1 MGIQFN
7 SEKMNLLAHCLL
19 ASILVCLFL
28 NNIVSAT
35 STREFLK
42 LETEREASLK
52 EFPAERVASLEEQ
65 DNSLSQSPMGD
76 APTLIVSVGSIENID
91 QPEEDKRS
99 RVPRSPKKGHGKK
112 RRRRKRCRKGSKI
125 KSLEEQQME
134 FEGHLRGRR
143 AADRSKFHMHQF
155 EGHLIRRRAADRSKF
170 HMHQF
175 EGHLRGRR
183 AADRSKFHMHQW
195 IKG

>member
-1 MGIQFN
+1 MGTQFN

-19 ASILVCLFL
+19 ASILACLFL
-28 NNIVSAT
+28 DNVVRAT
-35 STREFLK
+35 STKELLK
-42 LETEREASLK
+42 FPTEREASLK
-52 EFPAERVASLEEQ
+52 EF

-76 APTLIVSVGSIENID
+76 APTLIVSTGSVENID
-91 QPEEDKRS
+91 QPEEDNRS
-99 RVPRSPKKGHGKK
+99 RVPRSPMFSVF
-112 RRRRKRCRKGSKI
+112 RCRKGSKKCRKIGSRIKRESRI

-143 AADRSKFHMHQF
+143 AADRSKFQMHQWTK
-155 EGHLIRRRAADRSKF
+155 EHLRGRRAADRSKF
-170 HMHQF
+170 QMHQWTK
-175 EGHLRGRR
+175 GHLRGRR

>member
-1 MGIQFN
+1 MG
-7 SEKMNLLAHCLL
+7 
-19 ASILVCLFL
+19 
-28 NNIVSAT
+28 
-35 STREFLK
+35 
-42 LETEREASLK
+42 
-52 EFPAERVASLEEQ
+52 
-65 DNSLSQSPMGD
+65 GD

-112 RRRRKRCRKGSKI
+112 RRRRKRCRKGSKKCRRESRI

-155 EGHLIRRRAADRSKF
+155 EGHL
-170 HMHQF
+170 
-175 EGHLRGRR
+175 RGRR

-195 IKG
+195 TKGHLRGRIAADRSKFRMHQ

>member
-19 ASILVCLFL
+19 ASILACLFL
-28 NNIVSAT
+28 DNVASAT
-35 STREFLK
+35 STKELLK
-42 LETEREASLK
+42 FPTEREASLK
-52 EFPAERVASLEEQ
+52 EF
-65 DNSLSQSPMGD
+65 DNSVSQSPMGD
-76 APTLIVSVGSIENID
+76 ASTLVDSIGSFENLG
-91 QPEEDKRS
+91 PLEEDKRS
-99 RVPRSPKKGHGKK
+99 RIPRSPKKGHGKR
-112 RRRRKRCRKGSKI
+112 RRRRKRCRKGSKKCRRASRI

-195 IKG
+195 IK

>member
-19 ASILVCLFL
+19 ASILACLFFDD
-28 NNIVSAT
+28 VVMAT
-35 STREFLK
+35 STKELLK
-42 LETEREASLK
+42 FPTEREASLK
-52 EFPAERVASLEEQ
+52 EF
-65 DNSLSQSPMGD
+65 DNSLSQSPIGD
-76 APTLIVSVGSIENID
+76 APTLIVSTGSVENID
-91 QPEEDKRS
+91 QPEEDNRS
-99 RVPRSPKKGHGKK
+99 RVPRSPMFSVFQ
-112 RRRRKRCRKGSKI
+112 CRKGSKKCRKI
-125 KSLEEQQME
+125 GSRIKRESRVKSLEEQQME

>member
-7 SEKMNLLAHCLL
+7 SEKMNSLAHCLL
-19 ASILVCLFL
+19 ASILACLFL
-28 NNIVSAT
+28 DNVVSAT
-35 STREFLK
+35 STKEHLK
-42 LETEREASLK
+42 FPTEREASLK
-52 EFPAERVASLEEQ
+52 EF

-76 APTLIVSVGSIENID
+76 ATLIVSTGSVENID
-91 QPEEDKRS
+91 QPEEDNRS
-99 RVPRSPKKGHGKK
+99 RVPRSPMFSVF
-112 RRRRKRCRKGSKI
+112 RCSKGSKKCRKIGSRIKRESRI

-155 EGHLIRRRAADRSKF
+155 EEHLIRRRAADRSKF

-175 EGHLRGRR
+175 EGHLKGRR
-183 AADRSKFHMHQW
+183 AAVRSGFLMHQW
-195 IKG
+195 TKG

>member
-19 ASILVCLFL
+19 ASILACLFL
-28 NNIVSAT
+28 DNVVRAT
-35 STREFLK
+35 STKELLK
-42 LETEREASLK
+42 FPTEREASLK
-52 EFPAERVASLEEQ
+52 EF
-65 DNSLSQSPMGD
+65 DNSLSQSPIGD
-76 APTLIVSVGSIENID
+76 APTLIVSTGSVENID
-91 QPEEDKRS
+91 QPEEDNRS
-99 RVPRSPKKGHGKK
+99 RVPRSPMFSVF
-112 RRRRKRCRKGSKI
+112 RCRKGSKKCRKIGSRIKRESRI

>member
-1 MGIQFN
+1 
-7 SEKMNLLAHCLL
+7 MNLLAHCLP
-19 ASILVCLFL
+19 ASILACIFL
-28 NNIVSAT
+28 NNVVSTT
-35 STREFLK
+35 STKELLK
-42 LETEREASLK
+42 YETEREASLQK
-52 EFPAERVASLEEQ
+52 FPAESEASFQEY

-76 APTLIVSVGSIENID
+76 ASTLIDSTGSIENID
-91 QPEEDKRS
+91 QPEEDNRS
-99 RVPRSPKKGHGKK
+99 RVPRSPMKSHGKK
-112 RRRRKRCRKGSKI
+112 RRRRKRCRKGSKKCRRGSRI

-183 AADRSKFHMHQW
+183 AADRSKFHMHQFE
-195 IKG
+195 